1 MSEFT
6 VAGPPDFEVT
16 CNGLTRALDYFTER
30 GCCRLFVLSD
40 PFLVSNTLS
49 GTLAVNLAAQIE
61 AINQGRFQISI
72 HSAFGVSGLGV
83 MRDAQILP
91 YKFNVVQT
99 LLCGWF
105 RIILR
110 HIQRTLKTSRAAI
123 TARWAR

>member
-1 MSEFT
+1 MGT
-6 VAGPPDFEVT
+6 
-16 CNGLTRALDYFTER
+16 
-30 GCCRLFVLSD
+30 LSGA
-40 PFLVSNTLS
+40 LS
-49 GTLAVNLAAQIE
+49 GTLAGNLAANLA

>member
-1 MSEFT
+1 MPS
-6 VAGPPDFEVT
+6 VS
-16 CNGLTRALDYFTER
+16 
-30 GCCRLFVLSD
+30 LSSD
-40 PFLVSNTLS
+40 SFLVSNTPL
-49 GTLAVNLAAQIE
+49 GTLLGTLAAQID

-83 MRDAQILP
+83 MRDDQILH

-99 LLCGWF
+99 LLCGCF

-110 HIQRTLKTSRAAI
+110 HIQRTLKISRAAI